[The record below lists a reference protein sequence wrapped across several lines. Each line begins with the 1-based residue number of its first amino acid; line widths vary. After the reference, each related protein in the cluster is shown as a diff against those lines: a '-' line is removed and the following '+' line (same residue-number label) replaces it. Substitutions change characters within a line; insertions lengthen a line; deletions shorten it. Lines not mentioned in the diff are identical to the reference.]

1 MLMLACWRGV
11 WYHLRRE
18 QRCGNQKDTGT
29 YPAAVLLKMIRSRE
43 VKMKRANIIFGV
55 CAVLW
60 MVVIFCFSAA
70 DGNESSKTS
79 GWVGRMIGHIF
90 VSGFDDMTETEQEEW
105 ASKIEY
111 PIRKAA
117 HATEYAVLALLAFG
131 TFPLTGFKRYGAAW
145 IFAVFYAG
153 TDEFHQLFVP
163 GRAGTLFDV
172 GVDSLGALTGLLLLA
187 GIRALIHRR
196 SKKREEVREGV

>member
-1 MLMLACWRGV
+1 M
-11 WYHLRRE
+11 
-18 QRCGNQKDTGT
+18 
-29 YPAAVLLKMIRSRE
+29 LKM
-43 VKMKRANIIFGV
+43 KKANYIFGGL
-55 CAVLW
+55 AILW

-90 VSGFDDMTETEQEEW
+90 VSGFDDMSETEQEEW

-117 HATEYAVLALLAFG
+117 HATEYAVLALLVFG
-131 TFPLTGFKRYGAAW
+131 ALPFTGFKRYGIAW

-153 TDEFHQLFVP
+153 TDEFHQLYVP

-172 GVDSLGALTGLLLLA
+172 GVDSLGALAGLLILA
-187 GIRALIHRR
+187 GILALVRHRKAKMV
-196 SKKREEVREGV
+196 SSH